1 MTTMPGA
8 AAPADE
14 ASAVLRMH
22 DVEVRYQDA
31 VAVQG
36 ISLKVQRGQV
46 VVILGPNGA
55 GKTTTLRAIT
65 GFVPGDRARVTNG
78 EVLFEGRSTVGLP
91 PHEIAQRGVAVVA
104 ERNKV
109 FPALSVW
116 QNLTVVGGRGMP
128 RKDDLDRVCTLF
140 PFIAGRRTQAAGSL
154 SGGERQMLALARA
167 LLLRPRLLLI
177 DELSFGLAP
186 VIVERLIDQLREL
199 SAGDLALLLVEQSAE
214 VARALADHVYVLNAG
229 RMVKDGPA
237 EEMLPGG
244 KAAEAYFGVIDEA
257 GT

>member
-1 MTTMPGA
+1 
-8 AAPADE
+8 
-14 ASAVLRMH
+14 
-22 DVEVRYQDA
+22 
-31 VAVQG
+31 
-36 ISLKVQRGQV
+36 
-46 VVILGPNGA
+46 
-55 GKTTTLRAIT
+55 
-65 GFVPGDRARVTNG
+65 
-78 EVLFEGRSTVGLP
+78 
-91 PHEIAQRGVAVVA
+91 
-104 ERNKV
+104 
-109 FPALSVW
+109 
-116 QNLTVVGGRGMP
+116 
-128 RKDDLDRVCTLF
+128 
-140 PFIAGRRTQAAGSL
+140 
-154 SGGERQMLALARA
+154 MLALARA

>member
-1 MTTMPGA
+1 MPDA

-116 QNLTVVGGRGMP
+116 QNLTVVGGR
-128 RKDDLDRVCTLF
+128 
-140 PFIAGRRTQAAGSL
+140 
-154 SGGERQMLALARA
+154 
-167 LLLRPRLLLI
+167 
-177 DELSFGLAP
+177 
-186 VIVERLIDQLREL
+186 IVHRE
-199 SAGDLALLLVEQSAE
+199 
-214 VARALADHVYVLNAG
+214 
-229 RMVKDGPA
+229 
-237 EEMLPGG
+237 
-244 KAAEAYFGVIDEA
+244 GV
-257 GT
+257 